1 MPKVHVCWVKLQLE
15 SAIFYFKIKV
25 SGCASS
31 LAGWPAG
38 NSTTSHQDELFQI
51 LSASA
56 FKMERKK
63 KESESQ
69 NFESEV
75 PLSAFVWLIFQAVRP
90 LFFSSSFSIF
100 YSFLTRRLFFLF
112 SLSYLLLKSL
122 IFFPSQKRQQQ
133 CIASTAVVQYMPSIF
148 GKVKR
153 LDRERMQI
161 KSLYHFW

>member
-1 MPKVHVCWVKLQLE
+1 MYTRMPKVHVCWVKLQLE

-90 LFFSSSFSIF
+90 LFFFFFFFNFLFFPHPPSLFPLLPFLSVAQISHFFPFSEKTAAM
-100 YSFLTRRLFFLF
+100 YSF
-112 SLSYLLLKSL
+112 YCCGA
-122 IFFPSQKRQQQ
+122 IH
-133 CIASTAVVQYMPSIF
+133 A
-148 GKVKR
+148 
-153 LDRERMQI
+153 
-161 KSLYHFW
+161 